1 MVTITK
7 QHIERLIKIESH
19 VHYSLP
25 PDILRRPFVVIERKS
40 PVLISAPHGAISL
53 RNNQKELWHEEDE
66 YTAGMALLLGEL
78 CQTCVIASTWKT
90 IDSDPNYHFELR
102 SPYKQEIR
110 RLVKSKDIYWVI
122 DLHGAGLNST
132 TLDKDKLIDIGTRK
146 DKKSFNPETVK
157 LFKDLLSNNLRENFY
172 ISEKAFPAGETK
184 RFMSIT
190 AFCHQTLGIDAMQL
204 EMKPPVRIPMR
215 RIDSSAYH
223 RGEHFDPEPTK
234 VIGMIQ
240 ALVDLIGYLQRNYSV
255 HHP

>member
-1 MVTITK
+1 MVTITE
-7 QHIERLIKIESH
+7 QHIKRLIEIESH

-25 PDILRRPFVVIERKS
+25 PDIPRRPFVVIERKS
-40 PVLISAPHGAISL
+40 PILISAPLGSISL
-53 RNNQKELWHEEDE
+53 RNDQKQLWHEEDE

-78 CQTCVIASTWKT
+78 CQTSVIASTWKT

-132 TLDKDKLIDIGTRK
+132 TLGKDKLIAIGTRK
-146 DKKSFNPETVK
+146 DEKSFNPETVK
-157 LFKDLLSNNLRENFY
+157 LFRDLLINNLRKNY
-172 ISEKAFPAGETK
+172 ISEDKFSAYATK
-184 RFMSIT
+184 TRMSIT
-190 AFCHQTLGIDAMQL
+190 AFCHQTLEIDAMQI
-204 EMKPPVRIPMR
+204 EMKPHVRVPMR
-215 RIDSSAYH
+215 RVDSSAYH
-223 RGEHFDPEPTK
+223 SGEHFDPEPTK

-240 ALVDLIGYLQRNYSV
+240 ALVDLIGYLQQNYSV

>member
-1 MVTITK
+1 MVTITE
-7 QHIERLIKIESH
+7 QHIKRLIEIESQ

-25 PDILRRPFVVIERKS
+25 PDIPRRPFVVIERKS

-53 RNNQKELWHEEDE
+53 RNDQKQLWHEEDE

-78 CQTCVIASTWKT
+78 CQASVIASTWKT

-132 TLDKDKLIDIGTRK
+132 TLGKDKLIDIGTRK
-146 DKKSFNPETVK
+146 DEKSFNPETVK
-157 LFKDLLSNNLRENFY
+157 LFKDLLINNLRKNY
-172 ISEKAFPAGETK
+172 ISEDEFSAYATK
-184 RFMSIT
+184 TRMSIT
-190 AFCHQTLGIDAMQL
+190 AFCHQTLGIDAMQI
-204 EMKPPVRIPMR
+204 EMKPHVRVPMR
-215 RIDSSAYH
+215 RVDSSAYH
-223 RGEHFDPEPTK
+223 SGEHFDPEPTK

-240 ALVDLIGYLQRNYSV
+240 ALVDLIGYLQQNYSV